1 MESEALDDIA
11 KSFNHGSDP
20 GTGMYG
26 PIVTCGTCKK
36 KMRWVIL
43 PGGWDGWYA
52 EDGWYC
58 SSGENV
64 ARYRHSDGA
73 VVFVKNHSPEPL
85 SALVLGL
92 DP

>member
-1 MESEALDDIA
+1 MESESLDDRA
-11 KSFNHGSDP
+11 ESLSSNL

-36 KMRWVIL
+36 KMRWVIQ
-43 PGGWDGWYA
+43 PKGWDGWYVA

-58 SSGENV
+58 SSGEYV

-73 VVFVKNHSPEPL
+73 VVLVKNHSPEPL